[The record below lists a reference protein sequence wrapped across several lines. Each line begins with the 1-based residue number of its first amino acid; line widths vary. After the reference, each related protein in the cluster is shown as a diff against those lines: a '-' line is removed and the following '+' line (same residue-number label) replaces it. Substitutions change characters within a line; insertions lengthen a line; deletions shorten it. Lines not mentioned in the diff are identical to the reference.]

1 MASVEGAAATADPS
15 ETDRATGEDATV
27 DEAATTGPAPTRL
40 AAAR

>member
-27 DEAATTGPAPTRL
+27 DEVAMIGLVLICLVVA
-40 AAAR
+40 